1 MKIVNNLTYFFGYFV
16 QGLLLVF
23 FNTFLPVLLI
33 SVLGFP
39 KSEISFAQLISY
51 SAFLVKPIF
60 ALISDKTYEKTG
72 LHPKRKIYIITG
84 SIGLFISFLLM
95 IGSIQTMI
103 IFGIFWSINY
113 FCMSIMDVAIDG
125 NIIDTSTN
133 IQTKK
138 RKIIIIQI
146 GNSFGNILAYL
157 SYILIINNI
166 YNMND
171 WNNLFTFQLFALF
184 PLIILSYFMY
194 DKSINNESI
203 QENFED
209 KDIRQEISKKRIM
222 KILDESYL
230 KRNFICISVFLI
242 LFFSEA
248 LVQVPYEPWLVD
260 RFGQEGFAIFSFF
273 LIFAPFITIIGY
285 LLINITLKY
294 SDRKKILYFSIIIV
308 GLFDMCIPLMN
319 IWILIIVGMFVII
332 PNAIAYIAFI
342 SLMMEFAGNKFS
354 YKYQIL
360 ALMVIISTIIF
371 GPLGTYLSGFIDTG
385 ILLVIVGILTLS
397 SIIPIFFI
405 KLHKADN
412 LK

>member
-1 MKIVNNLTYFFGYFV
+1 MKRVNSLIYLFGYLV

-33 SVLGFP
+33 TVLGIP
-39 KSEISFAQLISY
+39 ELEIAFAQLISY
-51 SAFLVKPIF
+51 TAFLIKPIF
-60 ALISDKTYEKTG
+60 ALLSDKTYEKTG
-72 LHPKRKIYIITG
+72 QHPKRKIFIFSG

-95 IGSIQTMI
+95 ITSIQIMI

-113 FCMSIMDVAIDG
+113 FCISIIDVAIDG
-125 NIIDTSTN
+125 DIIDTSPN
-133 IQTKK
+133 IQMKK
-138 RKIIIIQI
+138 RKIVLIQI
-146 GNSFGNILAYL
+146 GNSLGNILAYL

-166 YNMND
+166 YNIND

-194 DKSINNESI
+194 DKSINNGNI

-209 KDIRQEISKKRIM
+209 KNIRQDISKKKSI
-222 KILDESYL
+222 KTLDESYL
-230 KRNFICISVFLI
+230 KRNFICISIFLI
-242 LFFSEA
+242 FFFSEA
-248 LVQVPYEPWLVD
+248 LVQVPYEPWLVE
-260 RFGQEGFAIFSFF
+260 RFGQESFEIFSFF

-285 LLINITLKY
+285 LLINIALKY
-294 SDRKKILYFSIIIV
+294 SDRKKILYFSIIVV

-319 IWILIIVGMFVII
+319 IWILIILGMFVII
-332 PNAIAYIAFI
+332 PNAIAYISFI

-371 GPLGTYLSGFIDTG
+371 GPLGTFLSGFVDTG

-405 KLHKADN
+405 KIHKADN